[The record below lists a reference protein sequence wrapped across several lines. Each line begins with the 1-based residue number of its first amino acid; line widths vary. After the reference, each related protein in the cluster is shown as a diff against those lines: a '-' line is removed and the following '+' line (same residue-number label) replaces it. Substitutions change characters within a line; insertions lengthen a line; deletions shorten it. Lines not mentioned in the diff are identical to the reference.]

1 MIKKFVAV
9 SILCLASAG
18 VAFAATSLGDQRE
31 AAMKKIGKSTG
42 ALAAIAKGKTQY
54 DAATVKTSLET
65 ISATIKTFPELF
77 PAGSEKADKVANP
90 KIWENKADF
99 EAHAT
104 KLGADAD
111 MLASAL
117 PADQKAVG
125 AALGKLGETCGA
137 CHQSYRL
144 KD

>member
-1 MIKKFVAV
+1 MIKKIIATSMIVA
-9 SILCLASAG
+9 LGAS
-18 VAFAATSLGDQRE
+18 VAFAASNLGDERE
-31 AAMKKIGKSTG
+31 AAMKKIGHAAG
-42 ALAAIAKGKTQY
+42 ALGAIAKGKSKY
-54 DAATVKTSLET
+54 DAATVKSSLET
-65 ISATIKTFPELF
+65 ISATIKTFPGLF
-77 PAGSEKADKVANP
+77 PAGSEKADKAASP

-111 MLASAL
+111 ALVAAL

>member
-1 MIKKFVAV
+1 MIRKIIAV
-9 SILCLASAG
+9 TLVCLVG
-18 VAFAATSLGDQRE
+18 TGIAFAAESLGDQRE
-31 AAMKKIGKSTG
+31 AAMKTIGKSTG
-42 ALAAIAKGKTQY
+42 ALAAIAKGKTAY

-65 ISATIKTFPELF
+65 ISATIKTFPALF
-77 PAGSEKADKVANP
+77 PADSQSADKRASP

-111 MLASAL
+111 MLLAQL
-117 PADQKAVG
+117 PADQAAVG
-125 AALGKLGETCGA
+125 AALGTLGKDCGA
-137 CHQSYRL
+137 CHQTYRL